1 MISWL
6 KTRFAGALRPLM
18 VLTLIALAA
27 PAGAATLQ
35 IEEFMA
41 GPARDWDGSGT
52 FSSRDDE
59 WVEVRNVSGA
69 ALDLG
74 GYLLTD
80 ADSIPRYAFS
90 GSLAAGDRFVVYG
103 KTSFDWEHL
112 TGNPAFGLSLGNS
125 GDAVMLWHVVGT
137 DTTLVDSYTYKSHEA
152 GADRSVGRLNDDGAW
167 SLFDGLD
174 PYTGTLQPGSTGCN
188 PTPAQANTCSAT
200 ESEHSTWGG
209 LMRKYRSP

>member
-1 MISWL
+1 
-6 KTRFAGALRPLM
+6 M
-18 VLTLIALAA
+18 VLTLLALAA

-69 ALDLG
+69 TLDLG
-74 GYLLTD
+74 GFVLTD
-80 ADSIPRYAFS
+80 ADSIPRFAFS
-90 GSLAAGDRFVVYG
+90 GSLAAGERVVVYG
-103 KTSFDWEHL
+103 KTSFDWEHA

-125 GDAVMLWHVVGT
+125 GDAVMLWHVDGA

-152 GADRSVGRLNDDGAW
+152 GADRSVGRMNDDGAW

-188 PTPAQANTCSAT
+188 PTPAMANTCSAT
-200 ESEHSTWGG
+200 ETEHSTWGG